1 MSSSFGWLAVDAEQ
15 RRRMMEAVDQF
26 RDESTID
33 DLGLGGIRDAFSD
46 TLFPGTSTLHT
57 RLCYSL
63 FIPWLLQAAAHRDSV
78 AQMTSTF
85 REYEYQ
91 LINALKRG
99 QESDG
104 VIGRDAGRSLQ
115 RLPSAVYWGMVTRW
129 EIFAPGF
136 SVRGYFERE
145 VLRREEL
152 RAAPR
157 TEDPEVLPTLT
168 PTGLDPRLP
177 DSPDGLLKAADFALR
192 PENAGYL
199 TETITRT
206 IAGSVL
212 GTRPRGAP
220 ARR

>member
-177 DSPDGLLKAADFALR
+177 DPPDGLLKAADFALR